1 MIFSIKEEEYINM
14 FFVACKSISS
24 AFLMPVHVC
33 ISSISPS
40 LDFATAE
47 ATVCYCMPLVSQ
59 GWPILQSEY
68 VALDYN

>member
-1 MIFSIKEEEYINM
+1 M

-24 AFLMPVHVC
+24 AFLMPVYVC
-33 ISSISPS
+33 ISSISP

-59 GWPILQSEY
+59 GWPI
-68 VALDYN
+68 